1 MKIIFFILLSF
12 SVYSQTTYIN
22 GYWELIDYRDGKAQY
37 KVTYGSTGGSNMGLF
52 FSDST
57 IMFLDNIYFSSILS
71 DKYTRTKEYIK
82 LYSDNIYNIRDYK
95 IINDKMYLSLYGND
109 EITELTI
116 KIRDDTLCLINEVFD
131 YEQIYLR
138 KDYSGISPVN
148 FSKLTFS
155 TSYCLGNCPVFNLE
169 IDSTGYLKFGGIDHI
184 LFLGKYEY
192 QLHDTLLNE
201 FKSLLN
207 IINWTAL
214 DNDFLG
220 VTHGPTMKTKVFCS
234 DTLYKEIKDWTG
246 PVPCELKWLY
256 NYFKRISN
264 LPFKQKVFDYNI
276 FGNKT
281 LQLKRISI
289 YNDFKIYNNISESE
303 NVFILSELLNTS
315 KVSKSFKTK
324 FYFDTSELKWDENEA
339 ALVENDT
346 GIIESDGKFFKF
358 NSELFEL
365 RDENLSD
372 YFNTLIEKER

>member
-1 MKIIFFILLSF
+1 MKIILFILLSF
-12 SVYSQTTYIN
+12 SAFSQTTFIN

-37 KVTYGSTGGSNMGLF
+37 KATYGSTGGSNMGLF

-57 IMFLDNIYFSSILS
+57 IRFLDNIYFSKILS

-82 LYSDNIYNIRDYK
+82 LYSDNISNSRDYK

-116 KIRDDTLCLINEVFD
+116 KLRDDTLSLINEVFD

-138 KDYSGISPVN
+138 KDYSGISPLN

-192 QLHDTLLNE
+192 QLNDTLLNE

-214 DNDFLG
+214 DNDYMG
-220 VTHGPTMKTKVFCS
+220 ATHEPTMKTKVFCS
-234 DTLYKEIKDWTG
+234 DTLYKEIKDWAG

-256 NYFKRISN
+256 NFFKRISN

-281 LQLKRISI
+281 LKLKSISI
-289 YNDFKIYNNISESE
+289 YNDFKIYNNITESE

-315 KVSKSFKTK
+315 KVTKSFKTK
-324 FYFDTSELKWDENEA
+324 FYIDTSELKWDENKA

-346 GIIESDGKFFKF
+346 GIIESDGKLFKLK
-358 NSELFEL
+358 SEVFEL
-365 RDENLSD
+365 RDEDLSD
-372 YFNTLIEKER
+372 FFNTLIEKE

>member
-1 MKIIFFILLSF
+1 MKIILFILLSF
-12 SVYSQTTYIN
+12 SAFSQTTFIN

-37 KVTYGSTGGSNMGLF
+37 KSTYGSTGGSNMGLF

-57 IMFLDNIYFSSILS
+57 IRFLDNIYFSKILS

-82 LYSDNIYNIRDYK
+82 IYSDNISNSRDYK

-116 KIRDDTLCLINEVFD
+116 KLRDDTLSLINEVFD

-192 QLHDTLLNE
+192 QLNDTLLNE

-214 DNDFLG
+214 DNDYLG

-256 NYFKRISN
+256 NFFKRISN
-264 LPFKQKVFDYNI
+264 LPYKQKVFDYNI

-281 LQLKRISI
+281 LKLNRISI

-324 FYFDTSELKWDENEA
+324 FYFDTSELKWDENKA
-339 ALVENDT
+339 VLVENDT
-346 GIIESDGKFFKF
+346 GIIESDGKLFKF
-358 NSELFEL
+358 KSEVFEL
-365 RDENLSD
+365 RDEDLSD
-372 YFNTLIEKER
+372 YFNTLIEKE